1 MSQRQWNLIEDAV
14 WRQEAGLGWAGLGD
28 TNIKLK
34 LLSLS
39 EKMKKV
45 FTGNN

>member
-14 WRQEAGLGWAGLGD
+14 RRQEAGLAGLGD

>member
-1 MSQRQWNLIEDAV
+1 MLGW
-14 WRQEAGLGWAGLGD
+14 AGLGWAGLGWAGLSG